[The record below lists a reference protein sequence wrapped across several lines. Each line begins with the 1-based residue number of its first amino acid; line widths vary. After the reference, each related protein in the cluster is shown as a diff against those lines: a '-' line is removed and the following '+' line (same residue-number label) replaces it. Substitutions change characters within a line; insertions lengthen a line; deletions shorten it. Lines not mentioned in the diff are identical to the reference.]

1 MHIEYLTVA
10 SMDRRKGIV
19 SLIGQRYLSYRGKK
33 KKILRL
39 EYFSCVLWNNLLN
52 HACSFSFFFLFFLT
66 KYSEASQSLRK
77 CLFASNNLAFLK
89 IRKRSMLCTC
99 IDESLFRPNIVFLI
113 IPQQQSTDNKLGLM
127 LG

>member
-1 MHIEYLTVA
+1 MA

-33 KKILRL
+33 KKNITAGIFFLRPMEQL
-39 EYFSCVLWNNLLN
+39 AQPRLFL
-52 HACSFSFFFLFFLT
+52 FFFFSFFLT